1 MRPMTLSE
9 CPWHGMP
16 YPTCA
21 NEGALANVV
30 SLAPGNDSGM
40 SSQLSK
46 KDTDN
51 TPAHV
56 IHQSSSRRAR
66 RLRLGTSVRAS
77 IRKITCSRRE
87 KRQRGPEQSS
97 PH

>member
-1 MRPMTLSE
+1 MLPMNLSE
-9 CPWHGMP
+9 CPWYRMP
-16 YPTCA
+16 SPTCA

-30 SLAPGNDSGM
+30 FLAPGNDSGM

-56 IHQSSSRRAR
+56 IHQSSSRRAPQVAAGHIGAN
-66 RLRLGTSVRAS
+66 LDQ
-77 IRKITCSRRE
+77 E
-87 KRQRGPEQSS
+87 KSHAAE
-97 PH
+97 

>member
-9 CPWHGMP
+9 CPWHRMP
-16 YPTCA
+16 HPTCA

-56 IHQSSSRRAR
+56 IHQSSSRRAPQVAA
-66 RLRLGTSVRAS
+66 GHIGAS
-77 IRKITCSRRE
+77 LDQE
-87 KRQRGPEQSS
+87 KSHAAE
-97 PH
+97 